1 MNLCKSLGINAFN
14 FDTMEHNPH
23 TGKRLEKALRREGVN
38 FKHLSGRIV
47 VHGKRGVDR
56 NTIYNWFKDEK
67 LSMEKVAA
75 VVAQVP
81 MIKDD
86 FPELDVNA
94 SVMEQQAD
102 YLATPK
108 DTPNEC
114 LKYVEEFRL
123 QRDHWRSQYEAMLK
137 RCLELQDRIIEL
149 QA

>member
-1 MNLCKSLGINAFN
+1 MIMCKCLGISAFN
-14 FDTMEHNPH
+14 FNTMENQSH
-23 TGKRLEKALRREGVN
+23 TGSRLEKALRREGVN
-38 FKHLSGRIV
+38 FRHLSGRIV
-47 VHGKRGVDR
+47 IHNKRGVDR
-56 NTIYNWFKDEK
+56 NTLYNWFKDAK

-75 VVAQVP
+75 VVSQVP

-102 YLATPK
+102 YMVTPN